1 MKSKPKAQF
10 VPVQGGLS
18 AVEIPN
24 AGCIVKSP
32 VGLVFL
38 RDVAIV
44 DGELKGLRQVESI
57 ISFTTSASPAVE
69 TKGTSTGTTSTSYHW
84 IGDAGDKLV
93 EKLKARNLIDELN
106 KFIQKTWKI
115 TPTVKQ
121 LSALK
126 ELLERV

>member
-1 MKSKPKAQF
+1 MKPKPKTQF

-18 AVEIPN
+18 AIEIPN
-24 AGCIVKSP
+24 AGCIVRSAQ
-32 VGLVFL
+32 GLVFL
-38 RDVAIV
+38 RDVSIV

-57 ISFTTSASPAVE
+57 ISFTTSATPATE
-69 TKGTSTGTTSTSYHW
+69 AKTGTTGTTSYHW
-84 IGDAGDKLV
+84 IGDAGEKLSQ
-93 EKLKARNLIDELN
+93 KLKARNLIDELN